1 MTARIW
7 RTGSLIAGLV
17 ISVSCL
23 VIAFRQVNRA
33 ELATSFRDADY
44 RWLLA
49 YPLLGIALNLM
60 RSEIWR
66 VLLLN
71 RVRVAAAFWAY
82 AIGFLFNNVLPFR
95 VGEAAR
101 ILVLSRRE
109 GVPLAESAATA
120 GLERLLDLAAVLIAL
135 ACTVPV
141 VTIGAE
147 VRSGA
152 ALAAAM
158 VAAGL
163 LGVAFLARWG
173 ASGEAFLTGFV
184 TRAGHAALADGLG
197 RRWNQLVDGLSR
209 LFRPRVGAP
218 AFGGALV
225 VWALTIVAQ
234 WTVLRAFQPNAGL
247 IDAAFMVA
255 VVSLA
260 IAVPAAP
267 GFVGTYQWVGQ
278 QALAV
283 PFPER
288 YTESSALAIA
298 IMAHAVSYIFST
310 VLGLIGLWY
319 FGVSFGALGR
329 ELRQPAPAAE
339 GSA

>member
-1 MTARIW
+1 
-7 RTGSLIAGLV
+7 
-17 ISVSCL
+17 
-23 VIAFRQVNRA
+23 
-33 ELATSFRDADY
+33 
-44 RWLLA
+44 
-49 YPLLGIALNLM
+49 M

-66 VLLLN
+66 VLLLG

-101 ILVLSRRE
+101 ILMLSRHE
-109 GVPLAESAATA
+109 KVPLAEAAATA
-120 GLERLLDLAAVLIAL
+120 GLERLLDLTAVLIAL

-141 VTIGAE
+141 VSIGAE

-152 ALAAAM
+152 LIAAAA
-158 VAAGL
+158 VCVGL
-163 LGVAFLARWG
+163 IGVAFLARWG

-184 TRAGHAALADGLG
+184 TRAGHPALAEGFG
-197 RRWNQLVDGLSR
+197 RRWKQLVDGLSR
-209 LFRPRVGAP
+209 LFHLRVGLP

-234 WTVLRAFQPNAGL
+234 WTVLLAFQPEARL

-267 GFVGTYQWVGQ
+267 GFIGTYQWVGQ
-278 QALAV
+278 LALAG

-298 IMAHAVSYIFST
+298 IVAHAVSYVFST
-310 VLGLIGLWY
+310 GLG
-319 FGVSFGALGR
+319 
-329 ELRQPAPAAE
+329 
-339 GSA
+339 